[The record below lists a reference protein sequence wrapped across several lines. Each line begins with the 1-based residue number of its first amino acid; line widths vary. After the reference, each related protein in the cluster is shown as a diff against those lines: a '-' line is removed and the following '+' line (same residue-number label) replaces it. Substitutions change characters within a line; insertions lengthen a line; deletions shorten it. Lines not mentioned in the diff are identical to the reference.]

1 MFWVRLSY
9 LIIILSI
16 FVEIVSGKSCD
27 NFISNEDSVYN
38 HSTNNGSNEI
48 NNIFIDEIRIVGNNK
63 TKSEIILRELTFT
76 KNSTVTYSE
85 LKYNETRVFSLGI
98 FSDVK
103 FVLSKEEDKNIL
115 IILVQESW
123 YIWPLPF
130 IDIAD
135 RDWKKL
141 TYGIHLNIQNLTGR
155 NENLTTGFSL
165 GYDPKFYLRYYNPV
179 INQKH
184 NILLQLQTLIQR
196 RKNRSFEAIKISND
210 QNYNENY
217 FFIDFLAGKR
227 INLFNTITSSL
238 SYEYIEVE
246 NYLPLKTVS
255 PTGIDR
261 FLSAQLSYSLD
272 TRDFTAYPK
281 KGTNI
286 NVVYRKAGLSESKVD
301 FNILSFELK
310 QIHQLIYPIIY
321 FRNYSRILSGPVIPY
336 YANSFL
342 GYSERVRGHF
352 NEIYEANSLIFNTV
366 EMRVP
371 LIEKYFLKLKIPL
384 IPEEL
389 LTYTLSLD
397 IHSFLDNALMFNKN
411 DKLSRKKFINGF
423 GLGFSFLVLPYRS
436 INFELGWNEKFQTQL
451 ILDLNFPF

>member
-1 MFWVRLSY
+1 MFWLKISS
-9 LIIILSI
+9 LILVLLVL
-16 FVEIVSGKSCD
+16 VEIVPGQSNYYFYSKEDSTYYHYSI
-27 NFISNEDSVYN
+27 NSSNEFDK
-38 HSTNNGSNEI
+38 
-48 NNIFIDEIRIVGNNK
+48 IFIDEIRIIGNNK
-63 TKSEIILRELTFT
+63 TKPEIILRELTFT

-85 LKYNETRVFSLGI
+85 LKFNENRVFSLGI

-103 FVLSKEEDKNIL
+103 FVLSKEADKNIL
-115 IILVQESW
+115 LILVQESW

-184 NILLQLQTLIQR
+184 NILLQVQTLIQR
-196 RKNRSFEAIKISND
+196 RKNRSLEAIKVSND
-210 QNYNENY
+210 QNYDETY
-217 FFIDFLAGKR
+217 FFIDLLAGKR
-227 INLFNTITSSL
+227 INVFNTITASI
-238 SYEYIEVE
+238 SYEYIQTE
-246 NYLPLKTVS
+246 NYFPLKTVS
-255 PTGIDR
+255 PNGIDR

-281 KGTNI
+281 KGTNL
-286 NVVYRKAGLSESKVD
+286 NVIYRKVGLRESIVD
-301 FNILSFELK
+301 FNIVSFELK
-310 QIHQLIYPIIY
+310 QIQQVIYPIIY
-321 FRNYSRILSGPVIPY
+321 FRNYSRILSGPVLPY
-336 YANSFL
+336 YANSFI
-342 GYSERVRGHF
+342 GYSERLRGHF
-352 NEIYEANSLIFNTV
+352 NEIYEANSLILNTL
-366 EMRVP
+366 EFRVP
-371 LIEKYFLKLKIPL
+371 LIEKYFFKLQLPL

-397 IHSFLDNALMFNKN
+397 IHSFVDNALMFNKN
-411 DKLSRKKFINGF
+411 DKLSKKKFINGF

-436 INFELGWNEKFQTQL
+436 INIELGWNEKFQSQL
-451 ILDLNFPF
+451 IFDLNFPF